1 MIKPLTSLRFFF
13 ALIVLMVHFSINN
26 KPMFEN
32 GFMGVG
38 FFFMLSGFILSFSY
52 YDRISKVNF
61 NVVREFY
68 IARLARIYPLH
79 LLSLLLMLL
88 VSLPMILKQSIMVNL
103 STFFSNLFLL
113 QSWIPAE
120 TYYFSYNSPAWS
132 ISNEIF
138 FYLLFPF
145 IVMLVSSLNR
155 NGKIVLFL
163 FTILTYV
170 LILNLWIADLPYD
183 IRYFNIY
190 INPLFRLI
198 EFIIGV
204 FLFLFWH
211 SLKESKELLLN
222 LILSRLIFSTL
233 ELCSI
238 ILLVLFSC
246 YSGSFQLIYTWDMY
260 YWLPMAFI
268 LIVFAF
274 SKGVIS
280 QLLSNRFFVYLGE
293 ISFGFYMFH
302 WIVLY
307 LMAVFK
313 KLIGITM
320 VWQTEFALVLVSTLV
335 VSHLSFKYFEK
346 PLTKKVKLLL
356 SRCF

>member
-1 MIKPLTSLRFFF
+1 
-13 ALIVLMVHFSINN
+13 
-26 KPMFEN
+26 MFEN

-52 YDRISKVNF
+52 YDRINKGDF
-61 NVVREFY
+61 NVIKGFY

-79 LLSLLLMLL
+79 LLSLFLMLL
-88 VSLPMILKQSIMVNL
+88 VSLPMVLKQSIMLNL

-113 QSWIPAE
+113 QSWFPTEA
-120 TYYFSYNSPAWS
+120 YYFSYNSPAWS
-132 ISNEIF
+132 ISNEMF

-145 IVMLVSSLNR
+145 FVMFMHSLNR
-155 NGKIVLFL
+155 NRKIVLL
-163 FTILTYV
+163 LVTLLAYV
-170 LILNLWIADLPYD
+170 LIINLWITDLPYD
-183 IRYFNIY
+183 IRYFNVY
-190 INPLFRLI
+190 INPIFRLV
-198 EFIIGV
+198 EFIVGV
-204 FLFLFWH
+204 FLFLFWRAVKDNRYL
-211 SLKESKELLLN
+211 SLDSM
-222 LILSRLIFSTL
+222 LSRVIFSTL

-238 ILLVLFSC
+238 ILLILFSC
-246 YSGSFQLIYTWDMY
+246 HSESFNLIYTWDMY
-260 YWLPMAFI
+260 YWLPMALI
-268 LIVFAF
+268 LLVFAF

-280 QLLSNRFFVYLGE
+280 QFLSKRFFVYLGE
-293 ISFGFYMFH
+293 ISFAFYMFH

-313 KLIGITM
+313 KLISITM

-346 PLTKKVKLLL
+346 PLNKKVKLLL